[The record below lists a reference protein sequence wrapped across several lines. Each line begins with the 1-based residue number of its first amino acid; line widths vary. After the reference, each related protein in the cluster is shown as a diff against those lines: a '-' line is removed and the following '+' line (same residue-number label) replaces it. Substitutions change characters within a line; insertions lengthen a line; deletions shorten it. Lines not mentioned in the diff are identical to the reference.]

1 MPFLKKTI
9 PFADV
14 TVYFWSIEE
23 DLNNLRESCENLGYQ
38 ITDILAMKNERNK
51 KEKLV
56 VSLLLSIHY
65 GGHVTLCHK
74 ENGAPFI
81 KEYDDN
87 VSISHS
93 NTIVMLAVS
102 HKEEVGVDVEKA
114 GTKVLRVREKFL
126 SPKESMAI
134 NNDDIIENARAWT
147 IKEALFKVIPENEI
161 DFKEH
166 LHLSFDSY
174 NNIKGAYE
182 TRTGLN
188 QEYEIESFQLDE
200 YLVSIVKRK

>member
-14 TVYFWSIEE
+14 TVYFWSVEE
-23 DLNNLRESCENLGYQ
+23 DLNNLCESCESLGYQ
-38 ITDILAMKNERNK
+38 INDILSIKNERNK
-51 KEKLV
+51 KEKLAV
-56 VSLLLSIHY
+56 LLLLSIHY
-65 GGHVTLCHK
+65 QGHVTLCHK

-87 VSISHS
+87 ISISHS
-93 NTIVMLAVS
+93 NTIVMLSISNKV
-102 HKEEVGVDVEKA
+102 EVGVDVEKA

-126 SPKESMAI
+126 SAEESLAI
-134 NNDDIIENARAWT
+134 NNDDIIENVRAWT
-147 IKEALFKVIPENEI
+147 VKEALFKVIHENEI

-166 LHLSFDSY
+166 LHLKFDSD
-174 NNIKGAYE
+174 NKIKGAYE

-188 QEYEIESFQLDE
+188 HEYEIESFQLDE
-200 YLVSIVKRK
+200 FLVSIVKRK